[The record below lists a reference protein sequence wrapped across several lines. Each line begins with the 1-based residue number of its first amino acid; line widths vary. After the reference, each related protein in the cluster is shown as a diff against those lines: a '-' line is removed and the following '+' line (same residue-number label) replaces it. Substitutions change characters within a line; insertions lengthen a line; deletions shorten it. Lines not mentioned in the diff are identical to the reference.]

1 MPTLLAVETLL
12 GNAELG
18 RLLGVGRQRVS
29 QLTSRPDFPAPRAV
43 LAMGSIWALP
53 DVQAWADKAGRTL
66 HLDALEAPAGPN
78 ASPRDG

>member
-1 MPTLLAVETLL
+1 VETLL
-12 GNAELG
+12 GNAEIG

-53 DVQAWADKAGRTL
+53 DVQAWADRVGRTL
-66 HLDALEAPAGPN
+66 NLAALNPPATPD
-78 ASPRDG
+78 ASPRDRQR